1 MSCFKT
7 SSASFKYLLRKKGL
21 IDEYL
26 NVLDLGRFRSEVTQ
40 WSNYAY
46 DKYGIT
52 ERLFFDEQN
61 GTKAVPN
68 ERAFQ
73 IIDYKKGVKYPDN
86 EWVGKDLT
94 IYEADISEQGKV
106 TNLNF
111 KADVKSILQNGTNT
125 GRDILESLVRSKRVL
140 WFGQNQSTG
149 VSLGKYIQELKK
161 GNSHKQFL
169 FDLEGITSTSDS
181 LSRTFREEFNS
192 NGNSLALGL
201 GVIERLLQDK
211 DNFIGRVYA
220 NLKGKGLDG
229 TVGLENEPSRS
240 VLYFDGKRIMINLA
254 KINILSNRFD
264 TYEDFVNGIDLLLSE
279 ELIHAITQVKVS
291 DSKIDQLYEE
301 LTPKEI
307 EEIKRI
313 YTFKSETPLEQR
325 RSIVYEYLRMIVQD
339 NMFGTITEGEFK
351 RSVFN
356 IFREVLNYLQSIFKQ
371 NTEREIPQV
380 VKAIEDFIYSKN
392 SQHNNLYQQ
401 REYSPNQITPEVK
414 EQLLGFLRNVN
425 PDFRVEVIDNLSS
438 NGIANIPE
446 FLISLKRGKE
456 NLALSEETSHVFLE
470 LLTDNQLRKDI
481 LGDVVRTKMYKW
493 VIEEYGELYEMNYE
507 KLKREAAAKLI
518 SLYIQDREA
527 FNYWSGSNELN
538 SNLGRLITRLINWI
552 KKHFKNPYSKAAT
565 QILQGSTA
573 GIDTSLAMQGEVYHQ
588 LDSRYSEFET
598 LDVNDITKFDKI
610 FINLNNTLLDYKG
623 YVAPEFPMTDRT
635 IIGKNVKR
643 LFFSDAKLR
652 GELDRY
658 YRDANLTKL
667 GRELKDKMNSI
678 NPNRIVVFTDAPISD
693 ALITRL
699 EQEFGPINIV
709 RTGYNIQETLFDE
722 FGNPVDRIVSGS
734 EKEAYIRNVV
744 LDNPRSNILFVDN
757 QSSPLQQENIPNLQ
771 LRLYSNDSAT
781 YTDVQTKINQELISQ
796 RNKEF
801 SEGVIKE
808 MNDMDRNNLAQ
819 LARQSMNMVKNHIR
833 KIEEG
838 KGLDELS
845 EIFKDED
852 GNVNIP
858 FAQGNLVRLLE
869 DIDNWEQGLL
879 GFVNTIESTRLF
891 FKKANDNDFKGR
903 NEDSMGIRELLA
915 EDTPDSNDKA
925 LREIAVLMRMILSW
939 EQWIEEV
946 QRVVN
951 KTQIVNGVLSDLRQE
966 LVKANTTLNE
976 MAVEVL
982 SRQLSEQW
990 KDFNLGKKKLLEQ
1003 RIITKEVYDNS
1014 IYTAQKL
1021 ADWLYGKY
1029 GDARTDSSHFENP
1042 LMQSEPIIQ
1051 AISRRLELSMLGG
1064 EQKNLDRIV
1073 PFQQRLWDLGKQL
1086 NMSDEEIG
1094 KRITVEEQENYWED
1108 GVMKQRP
1115 TLFLLNQWQGTWMR
1129 KAKENEV
1136 KILRDKWLEVK
1147 NQGLDAENE
1156 ELIYRKAQED
1166 LNLWIQENWYDE
1178 VTPEGKN
1185 VYREFGIEDSIFE
1198 LAKERQKEI
1207 YEQMQ
1212 EQTSILRRFWISE
1225 EMENNA
1231 NAEMER
1237 LVRELRLL
1245 RNEFDE
1251 QGNLKEGDDLL
1262 IARKLKEKSL
1272 IDRQIY
1278 DYQLDKP
1285 KFLDAIKEQ
1294 ILSIADEDTRTI
1306 LLSLLNPENL
1316 HDLYQFAKDNAPQVF
1331 VDWLDRNTRVR
1342 YSDNFYQERGEII
1355 ERIKEITGE
1364 TQLTQQ
1370 LDEIWKELTNL
1381 TSFLRDKDLTFD
1393 ATDSNPIIQQRVK
1406 DYELA
1411 LEDLKSE
1418 GETNP
1423 EIIPLIQRLSEIQSK
1438 RYSDYYKDVMYD
1450 KLKDLLPI
1458 SSTTNCLELIN
1469 SPDFRQWF
1477 TTAPQE
1483 FKDWFNR
1490 NHYSKQMWDDFT
1502 QSKQPR
1508 TVPTYI
1514 WMKIEPADSK
1524 DILVVP
1530 GWKYNTRELKESAEV
1545 EFNGETKF
1553 IQLKTPQIDW
1563 TTWNPV
1569 ERVWL
1574 PKSSQFRNPEYD
1586 RLKNSKDEKDKLLFE
1601 YLQTVTQFHLGTQDR
1616 ENGVSRDSVLGFKIP
1631 YFHRKYTEGGA
1642 LSRAW
1647 KSASDTLNPREEG
1660 EGSPNIEKKKGVW
1673 KRLLSFS
1680 GINSEQQE
1688 EKIIRT
1694 DYLGNQFKTIYTPYT
1709 TYLTPEETTKNLPL
1723 SISNYSAGVEKVKA
1737 LKNDLPQLNLLEQV
1751 FEQFLPKQKGT
1762 KNQYGEMVDAS
1773 TNNRLKLLRHVIDTK
1788 LYSDFKDF
1796 ELGRGIDKFLVG
1808 VRKTAVIG
1816 SQSDLNI
1823 PNAFKNFLQGQLM
1836 NWLFIEDGGWGTRKT
1851 FYKAAR
1857 STKTSYANFV
1867 YEMGKQNKSIDY
1879 HILAWFNP
1887 LLTNQT
1893 QDYSRE
1899 ARGNE
1904 LQDRIGYFSST
1915 ASEFGVSATLL
1926 YSHLFSQDVM
1936 INGEKK
1942 KLYDAFTT
1950 INGVLA
1956 IKPNTTIEG
1965 QPLTLEYL
1973 QDLKL
1978 RFKMMLESVQGK
1990 QWNQTLAQRFTVWQS
2005 IEFFKKFFITM
2016 FRRRFFFKR
2025 DNIVLGEMEG
2035 MYITTFKWMVR
2046 LFQGFLDGTNYNQA
2060 MTPAEK
2066 RNLVAARDEML
2077 LAIATLFI
2085 ITYLFGFDDDDKDKY
2100 KKLKDNSW
2108 LENMALLIAINTKR
2122 ETDSLV
2128 PLPFIT
2134 IQNSIYPP
2142 VLNETYNF
2150 ITSPFVGFTVI
2161 QEGRKML
2168 DSLLMLATGD
2178 DKAYYDRNMPAYL
2191 IEEGDSKF
2199 EHYLWKVI
2207 QLDNFLYQQ
2216 SPEAKIQVIV
2226 QSQNR

>member
-40 WSNYAY
+40 WSNYANSQ
-46 DKYGIT
+46 YGIT

-68 ERAFQ
+68 EKAFQ
-73 IIDYKKGVKYPDN
+73 IIDWKKGVKYPEN
-86 EWVGKDLT
+86 EWVERDFLYIDT
-94 IYEADISEQGKV
+94 IIQDESNRQPSELSRVIGELSESFPINT
-106 TNLNF
+106 TNLRQELQSGERLVWGSLDTVESKLVF
-111 KADVKSILQNGTNT
+111 KVQDRNSRYADLGTDSTLDSRVNERTLQEVFSDGEFSSMEREYILLSSIVQRLNSDSFNGRLFKSINKQLGDTQ
-125 GRDILESLVRSKRVL
+125 IRVINNSPHVM
-140 WFGQNQSTG
+140 F
-149 VSLGKYIQELKK
+149 YHK
-161 GNSHKQFL
+161 GNLYINPERFVDYVQGLKELGTDNVEHYLNIAL
-169 FDLEGITSTSDS
+169 F
-181 LSRTFREEFNS
+181 
-192 NGNSLALGL
+192 
-201 GVIERLLQDK
+201 
-211 DNFIGRVYA
+211 
-220 NLKGKGLDG
+220 
-229 TVGLENEPSRS
+229 
-240 VLYFDGKRIMINLA
+240 
-254 KINILSNRFD
+254 
-264 TYEDFVNGIDLLLSE
+264 E
-279 ELIHAITQVKVS
+279 ELIHLVVDKKMS
-291 DSKIDQLYEE
+291 DLDFI
-301 LTPKEI
+301 
-307 EEIKRI
+307 
-313 YTFKSETPLEQR
+313 
-325 RSIVYEYLRMIVQD
+325 
-339 NMFGTITEGEFK
+339 N
-351 RSVFN
+351 
-356 IFREVLNYLQSIFKQ
+356 VL
-371 NTEREIPQV
+371 REIPQQ
-380 VKAIEDFIYSKN
+380 VKEKLSAVYPGILDNPYTLVSEYTRMLIQQEITGTSTEAVKYTIGESIRKILTDAFNFIIDFFKKEAPQYTTLLVNKSLEFIRS
-392 SQHNNLYQQ
+392 SQQTSYFQQ
-401 REYSPNQITPEVK
+401 REYSPNQITPEIK

-425 PDFRVEVIDNLSS
+425 PDFRVEVIDNLSA

-446 FLISLKRGKE
+446 FLIQLKRGQE

-470 LLTDNQLRKDI
+470 LLTDNQLRKDL

-493 VIEEYGELYEMNYE
+493 VIQEYGELYEMNYE

-518 SLYIQDREA
+518 SLYIQDRDA

-538 SNLGRLITRLINWI
+538 TNLGRLITRLINWI
-552 KKHFKNPYSKAAT
+552 KKNFKNPYSKAAT
-565 QILQGSTA
+565 QILQGSTT
-573 GIDTSLAMQGEVYHQ
+573 GIDTSLAMQGEVYYQ

-598 LDVNDITKFDKI
+598 LDVKDITKFDKI

-623 YVAPEFPMTDRT
+623 YVAPEFPMTDRI

-722 FGNPVDRIVSGS
+722 FGNPVDRMVSGS

-796 RNKEF
+796 KNKEF
-801 SEGVIKE
+801 SESVIEELNSVNK
-808 MNDMDRNNLAQ
+808 DNLVQ

-845 EIFKDED
+845 EIFKDEY
-852 GNVNIP
+852 GNISIP
-858 FAQGNLVRLLE
+858 LGQSNNLVRMLE
-869 DIDNWEQGLL
+869 DVDTFEQGLL
-879 GFVNTIESTRLF
+879 NFVNTIESTRMF
-891 FKKANDNDFKGR
+891 FKKANDNNYKALKELID
-903 NEDSMGIRELLA
+903 NADPDSIDKAIRE
-915 EDTPDSNDKA
+915 S
-925 LREIAVLMRMILSW
+925 AVLLRMILSW
-939 EQWIEEV
+939 EQWIEGIQPYINETK
-946 QRVVN
+946 VVN
-951 KTQIVNGVLSDLRQE
+951 KVIGDFRQE
-966 LVKANTTLNE
+966 LAKANTTLNNL
-976 MAVEVL
+976 VVDVL
-982 SRQLSEQW
+982 SKSLSEQW

-1003 RIITKEVYDNS
+1003 GIITKEVYDNS

-1021 ADWLYGKY
+1021 ADWLKGKY

-1115 TLFLLNQWQGTWMR
+1115 TLYLLNQWQGTWMR
-1129 KAKENEV
+1129 KTKENEV

-1156 ELIYRKAQED
+1156 EIIYRKAQED

-1178 VTPEGKN
+1178 VTPKGKN
-1185 VYREFGIEDSIFE
+1185 VYREFGIEDPIFE
-1198 LAKERQKEI
+1198 LAKEKQKEI

-1251 QGNLKEGDDLL
+1251 QGNLKEGDNLL

-1294 ILSIADEDTRTI
+1294 ILSISDEDTRTI

-1316 HDLYQFAKDNAPQVF
+1316 YDLYTFAKDNAPQVF

-1406 DYELA
+1406 DYEIA

-1423 EIIPLIQRLSEIQSK
+1423 EIIPLIQRLGEIQSK

-1458 SSTTNCLELIN
+1458 SSTTNYLELIN

-1477 TTAPQE
+1477 TDAPQE

-1553 IQLKTPQIDW
+1553 IQLKTPRIDW

-1887 LLTNQT
+1887 LLTSRT
-1893 QDYSRE
+1893 QDYSRD
-1899 ARGNE
+1899 ARSNE
-1904 LQDRIGYFSST
+1904 IQSRMDLTGTYFTAT

-1936 INGEKK
+1936 IGDKK
-1942 KLYDAFTT
+1942 AKLYDAFTT

-2178 DKAYYDRNMPAYL
+2178 DKAYYDRNMPTFL